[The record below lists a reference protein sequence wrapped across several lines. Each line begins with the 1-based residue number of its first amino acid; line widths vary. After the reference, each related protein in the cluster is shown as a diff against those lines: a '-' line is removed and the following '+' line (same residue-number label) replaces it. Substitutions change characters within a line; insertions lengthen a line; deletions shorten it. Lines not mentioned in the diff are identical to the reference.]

1 MFLFFINNIKNLFI
15 SISVFFNFFLLT
27 RNKKLKLD
35 NDLLENR
42 TKELEV
48 KNDIQQRI
56 IHAVDKIESSDDINN
71 NIKRMRNKNL

>member
-1 MFLFFINNIKNLFI
+1 MFIFFINNIKNLFI
-15 SISVFFNFFLLT
+15 SISVFFNLFLLT

-35 NDLLENR
+35 NYLLENR

-48 KNDIQQRI
+48 KNDIQQKVI
-56 IHAVDKIESSDDINN
+56 DAVDKIESSDDIND